1 MGLHLLYSKHM
12 EKFLTK
18 KIRLRPRLQAAA
30 NMINGSHLAAD
41 IGCDH
46 GRLSVALLQQGR
58 ADRVIASD
66 ISAPSL
72 QKATELA
79 ARCGLGSRL
88 TTVLSDGMAHLGPDE
103 ADAIAI
109 CGMGGE
115 LIARILEANLPAAK
129 NARCI
134 TMQPMRGIEE
144 LRQFLR
150 KNEFRIIDERLVLD
164 AALGIPFAA
173 FAKARVYG
181 DLRTLARRV
190 IRTWQREATVD
201 DRREEGFWE
210 LIEDESAAAA
220 LTRYERQAT
229 LAAAMRAL
237 TERERAVI
245 RLLYFNE
252 ATQTAAAA
260 ELGVSQQ
267 AVAAIKKR
275 AIGKM
280 REAVERG

>member
-30 NMINGSHLAAD
+30 DMINGSHLAAD

-79 ARCGLGSRL
+79 ALCGLGSRL

-150 KNEFRIIDERLVLD
+150 KNEFRISMSGWCWTPAE
-164 AALGIPFAA
+164 
-173 FAKARVYG
+173 Y
-181 DLRTLARRV
+181 
-190 IRTWQREATVD
+190 
-201 DRREEGFWE
+201 
-210 LIEDESAAAA
+210 
-220 LTRYERQAT
+220 TR
-229 LAAAMRAL
+229 
-237 TERERAVI
+237 
-245 RLLYFNE
+245 
-252 ATQTAAAA
+252 
-260 ELGVSQQ
+260 
-267 AVAAIKKR
+267 
-275 AIGKM
+275 
-280 REAVERG
+280 

>member
-30 NMINGSHLAAD
+30 DMINGSHLAAD

-79 ARCGLGSRL
+79 ALCGLGSRL

-164 AALGIPFAA
+164 AGRIYQIIAAKSGDPAPLPGWFPQDEYSFGPMLFEKRDPLLIPLLEGYRDGHLRRLVK
-173 FAKARVYG
+173 AKRKGV
-181 DLRTLARRV
+181 TPK
-190 IRTWQREATVD
+190 
-201 DRREEGFWE
+201 
-210 LIEDESAAAA
+210 
-220 LTRYERQAT
+220 
-229 LAAAMRAL
+229 AL
-237 TERERAVI
+237 TEIIGRMNVYINIAQEMHK
-245 RLLYFNE
+245 NE
-252 ATQTAAAA
+252 A
-260 ELGVSQQ
+260 E
-267 AVAAIKKR
+267 
-275 AIGKM
+275 
-280 REAVERG
+280 

>member
-1 MGLHLLYSKHM
+1 M
-12 EKFLTK
+12 EKFSDK
-18 KIRLRPRLQAAA
+18 RIRLRPRLQAAA
-30 NMINGSHLAAD
+30 DMINGSHLAAD

-79 ARCGLGSRL
+79 VLCGLGSRL
-88 TTVLSDGMAHLGPDE
+88 TTVLSDGMAPDE

-134 TMQPMRGIEE
+134 TMQPMRGVEE

-164 AALGIPFAA
+164 AGRIYQIIGAKSGDPAPLPGWFPQDEYSIGPMLFEKRDPLLIPLLESYRDGHLRRLE
-173 FAKARVYG
+173 KARRKGV
-181 DLRTLARRV
+181 TPK
-190 IRTWQREATVD
+190 
-201 DRREEGFWE
+201 
-210 LIEDESAAAA
+210 
-220 LTRYERQAT
+220 
-229 LAAAMRAL
+229 AL
-237 TERERAVI
+237 TEIIDRMNGYINIAQEMHK
-245 RLLYFNE
+245 NE
-252 ATQTAAAA
+252 A
-260 ELGVSQQ
+260 E
-267 AVAAIKKR
+267 
-275 AIGKM
+275 
-280 REAVERG
+280 

>member
-30 NMINGSHLAAD
+30 DMINGSHLAAD

-79 ARCGLGSRL
+79 ALCGLGSRL

-109 CGMGGE
+109 CGHG
-115 LIARILEANLPAAK
+115 
-129 NARCI
+129 
-134 TMQPMRGIEE
+134 
-144 LRQFLR
+144 
-150 KNEFRIIDERLVLD
+150 
-164 AALGIPFAA
+164 
-173 FAKARVYG
+173 
-181 DLRTLARRV
+181 RR
-190 IRTWQREATVD
+190 AH
-201 DRREEGFWE
+201 
-210 LIEDESAAAA
+210 
-220 LTRYERQAT
+220 
-229 LAAAMRAL
+229 RAH
-237 TERERAVI
+237 T
-245 RLLYFNE
+245 
-252 ATQTAAAA
+252 
-260 ELGVSQQ
+260 
-267 AVAAIKKR
+267 
-275 AIGKM
+275 
-280 REAVERG
+280 